1 LFNATR
7 FRRLIND
14 FILKFSQT
22 LLKSK
27 CLKIKEKATKGK
39 NNKRSKRDQDPTNKG
54 TNNES
59 TSQIL
64 LVLPKGK
71 TIVFFIILVGLT
83 GFAQDFYCQ
92 LCLSLP
98 LCFSVSVFLCFS
110 LSLCLYLSSPFISLS
125 PLFSLS
131 IYLPTINKFLAAEGA
146 AHFLL
151 DINFYID
158 RRKLQI
164 NSYFTFNPS
173 IDEM

>member
-1 LFNATR
+1 MFNATR

-39 NNKRSKRDQDPTNKG
+39 NNKRSKIQLIRV
-54 TNNES
+54 
-59 TSQIL
+59 QIMN
-64 LVLPKGK
+64 PHHKYCFSYPRAK
-71 TIVFFIILVGLT
+71 PFFIILVGLT

-98 LCFSVSVFLCFS
+98 LCLSVSLSFSVFFS

-131 IYLPTINKFLAAEGA
+131 IYLPTINKFLAAERA